1 MSSEASTGAA
11 QAAERRKAPRFGCA
25 GAAEIVVP
33 GRGLRYRGRVVDLS
47 AGGCFIEAECRLERG
62 TAVEL
67 WMEPEGEPLR
77 ILAHLV
83 VRRPNG
89 IGCSFHGL
97 TERKMREVNRLMGL
111 LAEEARLRAAAEAM
125 EGQAAGEQCP
135 QPA

>member
-1 MSSEASTGAA
+1 MSSEANTVTRP
-11 QAAERRKAPRFGCA
+11 AAERRKAPRFGCA

-33 GRGLRYRGRVVDLS
+33 GRGLRYQGRVVDLS

-97 TERKMREVNRLMGL
+97 TERKMREVNRLMEL
-111 LAEEARLRAAAEAM
+111 LAEEARQRAV
-125 EGQAAGEQCP
+125 EGKAAGEECP